1 LINTFHIGY
10 NHARTTIEALITVID
25 AALSFENLFILN
37 SFFFYISEKAILDKI
52 AITNDIGV
60 RGKGF
65 EPLNS
70 CENRS

>member
-1 LINTFHIGY
+1 M
-10 NHARTTIEALITVID
+10 RVID
-25 AALSFENLFILN
+25 TALSTENLFIVN
-37 SFFFYISEKAILDKI
+37 SFFFYISEKAILNEI
-52 AITNDIGV
+52 AITKDIGV

>member
-1 LINTFHIGY
+1 MINTFHIGY
-10 NHARTTIEALITVID
+10 YHARTTEEALMRVID
-25 AALSFENLFILN
+25 TALSIENLFIVN
-37 SFFFYISEKAILDKI
+37 PFFFYLSEKAILDKI
-52 AITNDIGV
+52 AITKDIGV